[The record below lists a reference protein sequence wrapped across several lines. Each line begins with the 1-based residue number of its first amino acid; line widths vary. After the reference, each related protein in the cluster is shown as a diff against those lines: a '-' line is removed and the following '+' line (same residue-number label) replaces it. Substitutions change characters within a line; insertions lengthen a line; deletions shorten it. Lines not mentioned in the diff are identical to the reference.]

1 MSGGANA
8 FSPFWDVLVIQ
19 RPIDHEELAGRNLQS
34 YSELLVS
41 SNELRNRPHFRALL
55 VYGHIII
62 EQIRSPDHRVVIR
75 GSNPAKI
82 LR

>member
-8 FSPFWDVLVIQ
+8 FSPFWDVIQ

-41 SNELRNRPHFRALL
+41 SNELRNRPHYRALL
-55 VYGHIII
+55 VYSSRIYHAQQFQWVSESSG
-62 EQIRSPDHRVVIR
+62 RLT
-75 GSNPAKI
+75 A
-82 LR
+82 